1 MNVADCMA
9 FTGHKDIRSFSA
21 YLKVD
26 IDELLDNMLEEEQEV
41 HTGKASKLE
50 EGVPR
55 KQVGSLQTSSASLL
69 GKKKM
74 RS

>member
-26 IDELLDNMLEEEQEV
+26 IDELLDNMLEEEQEA

-50 EGVPR
+50 KGVSR
-55 KQVGSLQTSSASLL
+55 K
-69 GKKKM
+69 
-74 RS
+74 